1 MNEINFYQSL
11 ESLNN
16 IHKIERSIETQ
27 YFFGIIPIINDETK
41 IIVGKLS
48 IHKFDKVT
56 YIEYEINDGPN
67 ISISYNEKFDNEKL
81 MKHKSISDYFK
92 IFLSKFQKNT
102 NFQKHI
108 NYKKNE

>member
-67 ISISYNEKFDNEKL
+67 ISISYNKKFDNEKL
-81 MKHKSISDYFK
+81 MKHKSISDLLQNILIK
-92 IFLSKFQKNT
+92 ISKE
-102 NFQKHI
+102 
-108 NYKKNE
+108 YKFSKTYKLQEK